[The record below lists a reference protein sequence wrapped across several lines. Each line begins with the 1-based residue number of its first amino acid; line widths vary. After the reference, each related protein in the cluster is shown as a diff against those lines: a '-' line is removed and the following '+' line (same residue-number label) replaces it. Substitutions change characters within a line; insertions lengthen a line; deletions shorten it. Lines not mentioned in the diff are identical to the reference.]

1 MYQLWREKQ
10 LLTKGKRLKV
20 VRFLISPNKKKVKIE
35 VNKIMNPAF
44 LLGTAFNIAYW
55 HRKYHSGTI
64 CKGVSNPQTSK
75 ALSGCEK
82 EEIPKWVWRRYRQ
95 RIRMKPKKSFWKMK
109 GKNGILLF
117 VEFLK
122 GLVEDRKWR

>member
-1 MYQLWREKQ
+1 M
-10 LLTKGKRLKV
+10 TKGKRLKV

-64 CKGVSNPQTSK
+64 CKGVSNPQSSK
-75 ALSGCEK
+75 ALSVCEK
-82 EEIPKWVWRRYRQ
+82 EEIP
-95 RIRMKPKKSFWKMK
+95 IRLIKHLLDQILKREMARDPADRHFEKK
-109 GKNGILLF
+109 
-117 VEFLK
+117 
-122 GLVEDRKWR
+122 

>member
-1 MYQLWREKQ
+1 M
-10 LLTKGKRLKV
+10 
-20 VRFLISPNKKKVKIE
+20 KIE

-64 CKGVSNPQTSK
+64 CKGVSNPQTSN

-95 RIRMKPKKSFWKMK
+95 RIRMKPKKSFRKMK

-117 VEFLK
+117 VFNLK
-122 GLVEDRKWR
+122 GLKEEWKWRLKKWRLLKPHKINGKIKWKRKNLFNVGL